1 MKIIMIECDAEEMR
15 ANRTIMDNLTDAVNK
30 LTDSMFGVNN
40 ISKESVISAL
50 ANANEEEES
59 DGE

>member
-15 ANRTIMDNLTDAVNK
+15 ANRTIMDTLTDAVNK
-30 LTDSMFGVNN
+30 LTDSMFGEN
-40 ISKESVISAL
+40 ISRKSVISAL
-50 ANANEEEES
+50 ANVNEEEEG